1 MALLDFLFGR
11 TKPVPTT
18 STKSQVSK
26 LPEEVAPFVS
36 EVLEESQRLYGEGRA
51 AGYQPFPGEVI
62 APRTPEEEAAISG
75 LRSLI
80 GTQDP
85 YRAESEA
92 RLRDIPLEF
101 TSEQAD
107 KFINPYQQGVIDV
120 AKRRATEDFQNTIM
134 PAFERKVIQEGGG
147 PGGLGTRAGVASAE
161 LGKNLQTQL
170 SDIQTIGQQKAFQDA
185 YKRFTDQG
193 TRERTLAG
201 DIGAQGLNK
210 FNIGLTE
217 QGLGQTLGQADR
229 EEAQAILNK
238 EFGDYV
244 EEEQFPE
251 SELAQY
257 SSFVYGNPFLRGAVD
272 TTATTQG
279 TLQPS
284 ASIGQQLLGAGLTGL
299 NIYGQAT
306 GKNPFAAAGNE
317 ISSWFG
323 NKGGYIRDGL
333 AGLPTVRRQSSG
345 RVFNSPTGI
354 NLLNPSLKDILS
366 RSGSTG
372 RTSIADQR
380 KRQQKNLEEIRQNL
394 LGSAKT
400 RGDLTQSQQKQR
412 DAAILEAMQSQRK
425 QLENRDTTSGPID
438 SAMEALYSKGTENLG
453 LIGALNKVVP
463 KITAGMAKE
472 NREIKEIEAR
482 IAAKEADLSRASSAT
497 LSAEERAALDR
508 QLAGEQQAVIAKQ
521 KIETDMEA
529 ERERRDKENLTEVEK
544 KVNILNSMNDSDA
557 RLQAAR
563 NAAKDNMAKTTA
575 ADIKL
580 IDKKVYDSY
589 SAVII
594 RDAEGNIT
602 GLKNSAGNPLEQ
614 KQLAPMLHLINSAT
628 AIFVDELNTNNNKGK
643 AWKKVTEHIRLTN
656 PITPTN
662 PPPADENPPIILDP
676 SPISR

>member
-1 MALLDFLFGR
+1 MAILDFLFGR
-11 TKPVPTT
+11 TKPIPTT

-36 EVLEESQRLYGEGRA
+36 EVLEESQRLYGEGRDK
-51 AGYQPFPGEVI
+51 GYQPFPGETI

-80 GTQDP
+80 GTQEP

-101 TSEQAD
+101 TSEIAD
-107 KFINPYQQGVIDV
+107 KFMNPYQQKVIDV
-120 AKRRATEDFQNTIM
+120 AKRRAADDFRERIM
-134 PAFERKVIQEGGG
+134 PEFERKAIREGGG
-147 PGGLGTRAGVASAE
+147 PGGLGTRAGVAAAM
-161 LGKNLQTQL
+161 LGENLQTQL
-170 SDIQTIGQQKAFQDA
+170 SDIQTVGQQKAFQDA
-185 YKRFTDQG
+185 YGRFTDQG
-193 TRERTLAG
+193 ARERALAG

-238 EFGDYV
+238 EFGDFI

-257 SSFVYGNPFLRGAVD
+257 SSFVYGNPFLRGATD
-272 TTATTQG
+272 TTETTQG

-323 NKGGYIRDGL
+323 NQGGYIRGGL
-333 AGLPTVRRQSSG
+333 DSLPIIRRRSSG

-354 NLLNPSLKDILS
+354 NLLNPPLRDILS

-380 KRQQKNLEEIRQNL
+380 KRQQRNLEEIRKNL
-394 LGSAKT
+394 LDSAKT
-400 RGDLTQSQQKQR
+400 RGDLTQSQQRQR

-425 QLENRDTTSGPID
+425 QLEGRDTTSGPID

-482 IAAKEADLSRASSAT
+482 IAAKEADLSRASAAT

-508 QLAGEQQAVIAKQ
+508 QLAGEQQALIAEQ
-521 KIETDMEA
+521 AIDPSLDA
-529 ERERRDKENLTEVEK
+529 EKERRAKEDLTEVEK
-544 KVNILNSMNDSDA
+544 KVNILNSMTDSDA

-602 GLKNSAGNPLEQ
+602 GIKNSAGNPLEQ
-614 KQLAPMLHLINSAT
+614 KQLAPILDLINSST
-628 AIFVDELNTNNNKGK
+628 VIFVDELNTNNNKGK
-643 AWKKVTEHIRLTN
+643 AWKKVTEHIRRTN

-662 PPPADENPPIILDP
+662 SPPAGENPPIILDP